1 MEKTARQ
8 IGEIES
14 KLNQHL
20 AIKDSILAGS
30 NWKSKKTEL
39 ENQLFDLK
47 VKFYDMQIAELEK
60 KKAFL
65 IKRHKEEKSA

>member
-1 MEKTARQ
+1 MQSTARQ
-8 IGEIES
+8 IRETET
-14 KLNQHL
+14 KLSQHL

-47 VKFYDMQIAELEK
+47 VKFYDLQIAELEQ

-65 IKRHKEEKSA
+65 KKEREKVKK

>member
-47 VKFYDMQIAELEK
+47 VKFYDLQIAELEQ

-65 IKRHKEEKSA
+65 KKEHERKKQ